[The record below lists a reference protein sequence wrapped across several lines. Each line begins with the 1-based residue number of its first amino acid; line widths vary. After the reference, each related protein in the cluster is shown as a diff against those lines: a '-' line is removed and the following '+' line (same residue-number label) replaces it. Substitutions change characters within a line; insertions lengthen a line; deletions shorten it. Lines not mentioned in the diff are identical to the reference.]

1 MPKKIPFG
9 YNIIN
14 GQAVINEEQA
24 DQLKLY
30 FKRYLEGDTM
40 ASAARA
46 ARLPLSTST
55 YPHLFSKK
63 EYVGTDYY
71 PAIIEESYQE
81 NLVSEWQ
88 KRKSESPRLGKTHPK
103 KAVKVYKQFRIA
115 GGAATGAFKN
125 SSSTDGKG
133 STANAAD
140 AIAPVN
146 APVIDT
152 AIDPVEYTAV
162 IYQRIRP
169 KYTSNTSNTNISTH
183 PYKNKHISEQTAFD
197 NHTDSKR

>member
-1 MPKKIPFG
+1 MVSSSEAFPEIKPKALVIARPDDFASAVLASAVLRPAREALPQTRIFLLIHAKYAPLYVEHPALDGIFT
-9 YNIIN
+9 

-30 FKRYLEGDTM
+30 FKRYLDGDTM

-81 NLVSEWQ
+81 KLVSEWQ

-103 KAVKVYKQFRIA
+103 KGVKVYKEFRIA
-115 GGAATGAFKN
+115 AGPATGAFKN

-133 STANAAD
+133 NG
-140 AIAPVN
+140 
-146 APVIDT
+146 
-152 AIDPVEYTAV
+152 
-162 IYQRIRP
+162 RRP
-169 KYTSNTSNTNISTH
+169 GS
-183 PYKNKHISEQTAFD
+183 Q
-197 NHTDSKR
+197 HTFS